1 MISRNIDTG
10 LSNLNQKLLTMAGHV
25 EQGIECA
32 TDAWRFRNMVKIQEV
47 YAIESRVN
55 QCHMEVDA
63 ACVQLLALQQPMAAD
78 LRFIVSCI
86 KINNDLE
93 RMVDLAVN
101 IANNTEFYLQNP
113 QAIHVDDLSQMS
125 DEVRVMVREVL
136 DAFVKADE
144 RLARRV
150 LSRDDRVDAYKRKIV
165 SDCLAEM
172 KRDPNNIEQGM
183 NLIFIA
189 KNLERIGDHATN
201 IAEDVIFSASGQDVR
216 HSEAFRK
223 PTTEKS

>member
-1 MISRNIDTG
+1 MIRHIDAG
-10 LSNLNQKLLTMAGHV
+10 LSQLNQKLLTMAGYV
-25 EQGIECA
+25 EAAVECA
-32 TDAWRFRNMVKIQEV
+32 TDAWRFRNVAKIADV
-47 YAIESRVN
+47 YAIERRVN
-55 QCHMEVDA
+55 MAHLDVDA

-86 KINNDLE
+86 KINSDLE

-101 IANNTEFYLQNP
+101 IANNTEFYLRGP
-113 QAIHVDDLSQMS
+113 SVIHIEDLSQMA

-136 DAFVKADE
+136 DAFVKTDE

-165 SDCLAEM
+165 QDCLAAM
-172 KRDPNNIEQGM
+172 KADTAVTEQGM

-201 IAEDVIFSASGQDVR
+201 ISEDVIFSASGQDIR
-216 HSEAFRK
+216 HSVDQGK
-223 PTTEKS
+223 EKNP

>member
-1 MISRNIDTG
+1 MSQRHIDAG
-10 LSNLNQKLLTMAGHV
+10 LGQLNQKLLTMAGYV
-25 EQGIECA
+25 EQAVECA
-32 TDAWRFRNMVKIQEV
+32 TDAWRFRNISKIGDV
-47 YAIESRVN
+47 YAIERRVN
-55 QCHMEVDA
+55 QAHLDVDA

-101 IANNTEFYLQNP
+101 IANNTEFYLQGAP
-113 QAIHVDDLSQMS
+113 VIHIEDLSQMA

-136 DAFVKADE
+136 DAFVKTDE

-165 SDCLAEM
+165 QDCLNEM
-172 KRDPNNIEQGM
+172 KKQPTVIEQGM

-201 IAEDVIFSASGQDVR
+201 ISEDVIFSASGQDIR
-216 HSEAFRK
+216 HAGDPAKQKE
-223 PTTEKS
+223 TEK

>member
-1 MISRNIDTG
+1 MIQRHIDAG
-10 LSNLNQKLLTMAGHV
+10 LSQLNQKLLTMAGSV
-25 EQGIECA
+25 EQAVECA
-32 TDAWRFRNMVKIQEV
+32 TDAWRFRNISKIADV
-47 YAIESRVN
+47 YAIERRVN
-55 QCHMEVDA
+55 QSHLDVDA

-101 IANNTEFYLQNP
+101 IANNTEFYLQG
-113 QAIHVDDLSQMS
+113 AAVIHIEDLSQMS

-136 DAFVKADE
+136 DAFVKTDE
-144 RLARRV
+144 RMARRV

-165 SDCLAEM
+165 EDCLNEM
-172 KRDPNNIEQGM
+172 KKDTKLIEQGM

-201 IAEDVIFSASGQDVR
+201 IAEDVIFSVSGQDIR
-216 HSEAFRK
+216 HAVD
-223 PTTEKS
+223 PTKHKG

>member
-1 MISRNIDTG
+1 MSQRHIDAG
-10 LSNLNQKLLTMAGHV
+10 LSSLNQKLLTMAGYV
-25 EQGIECA
+25 EQGVECA
-32 TDAWRFRNMVKIQEV
+32 TDAWRFRNIAKVSDV
-47 YAIESRVN
+47 YAIERRVN
-55 QCHMEVDA
+55 QAHLDVDA
-63 ACVQLLALQQPMAAD
+63 ACIQLLALQQPMAAD

-113 QAIHVDDLSQMS
+113 PVIHIDDLSQMA
-125 DEVRVMVREVL
+125 DEVRIMVREVL
-136 DAFVKADE
+136 DAFVKTDE
-144 RLARRV
+144 RMARRV

-165 SDCLAEM
+165 QDCLEEM
-172 KRDPNNIEQGM
+172 KKDAKHIEQGM

-201 IAEDVIFSASGQDVR
+201 IAEDVIFSVSGQDIR
-216 HSEAFRK
+216 HSVEGDK
-223 PTTEKS
+223 QKGG